1 MRILFISRCPP
12 YPLHY
17 GDRVLLNFIVRQ
29 LAKRGHQ
36 LDLLAF
42 VGDDEDPTWL
52 PHYRELFNQVALV
65 PDPKPNPA
73 RRLARLL
80 SNRLFAKQASQANS
94 PAMWQQIS
102 EYLASAQYDLVH
114 YFGGV
119 QVYEYRA
126 LTAHLPS
133 LIQPYD
139 SYSLYMS
146 RLVALQPTLRHKL
159 EHWAARAYER
169 AIFVGFDRVLLL
181 GQADSDQLRA
191 LNKALPLRVIP
202 TGIDADKFPPPAS
215 SQPSTALNL
224 LFVGNYQYAPNAD
237 AAFWLAQ
244 SIFPLVR
251 AAFARA
257 TLILVGFA
265 PPPALQALAT
275 PDSGIVVTGRVDDVR
290 PYYAACTL
298 FICPLRVG
306 AGMKNKL
313 LEAMAMAKPIV
324 ATPLAAEGVLLP
336 PGQQI
341 GLASTA
347 EGLAE
352 AAIKLLGAPDLA
364 GQLGA
369 ANRAQ
374 IEAHFTWEA
383 IANQYEELYA
393 DLVDHF
399 KRR

>member
-17 GDRVLLNFIVRQ
+17 GDRVLLSFIVRQ

-42 VGDDEDPTWL
+42 VGADENPAWL
-52 PHYRELFNQVALV
+52 PHYQELFDQVTLV
-65 PDPKPNPA
+65 PDPAPNPA

-80 SNRLFAKQASQANS
+80 RGRLFAKRARQANS
-94 PAMWQQIS
+94 PAMWQAI
-102 EYLASAQYDLVH
+102 AQAVANTKYDLVH

-181 GQADSDQLRA
+181 GQADADQLRA
-191 LNKALPLRVIP
+191 LNKALPLLVIP
-202 TGIDADKFPPPAS
+202 TGIDADKFPPPAN
-215 SQPSTALNL
+215 SQQSATLNL
-224 LFVGNYQYAPNAD
+224 LFVGNYEYAPNAD

-244 SIFPLVR
+244 TIFPLVR

-257 TLILVGFA
+257 TLTLVGFA

-313 LEAMAMAKPIV
+313 LEAMAMAKPVV
-324 ATPLAAEGVLLP
+324 ATPLAAEGLLLP
-336 PGQQI
+336 PSQQI
-341 GLASTA
+341 GLAESA

-352 AAIKLLGAPDLA
+352 AAIRLLGAPSLA

-369 ANRAQ
+369 ANRVQ

-383 IANQYEELYA
+383 IANQYEALYTE
-393 DLVDHF
+393 LVDEF